1 MFSKGMTRID
11 LTMLATTI
19 LEAPGWARVG
29 ITAPSPYMRYDA
41 AMELALAIAATV
53 ESKLEIPNDNQSA
66 LEL

>member
-1 MFSKGMTRID
+1 
-11 LTMLATTI
+11 MLATTI

-53 ESKLEIPNDNQSA
+53 EDKLESLGDKQST
-66 LEL
+66 LDL

>member
-11 LTMLATTI
+11 PTMLATTI

-29 ITAPSPYMRYDA
+29 ITAPSSYMRYDA

-53 ESKLEIPNDNQSA
+53 EGKLESPSGNQRA

>member
-1 MFSKGMTRID
+1 MFSRGMSRID
-11 LTMLATTI
+11 PTMLATTI

-53 ESKLEIPNDNQSA
+53 EDKLESLGDKQST
-66 LEL
+66 LDL

>member
-11 LTMLATTI
+11 PTMLATTI

-53 ESKLEIPNDNQSA
+53 EDKLELPSGNQSA
-66 LEL
+66 LDL